1 MTAAHKAGSGI
12 CRAAA
17 ALAGRICGA
26 VAPAALGLGL
36 CGLPAHA
43 LMAPQYYEQARRDA
57 PSVIIIKV
65 ARVEGPGPEGYGS
78 CTVRG
83 AVVKVERGTA
93 YTTGQAVSIGV
104 PCARPGVQ
112 PPIGGTIWQSVE
124 ALKAAPYGRAWLDAE
139 GRVVLSQYQRLDGT
153 P

>member
-1 MTAAHKAGSGI
+1 M
-12 CRAAA
+12 
-17 ALAGRICGA
+17 CGA
-26 VAPAALGLGL
+26 GALAALGLGL
-36 CGLPAHA
+36 CGLPALA

-57 PSVIIIKV
+57 PSVLIIKV
-65 ARVEGPGPEGYGS
+65 ASVEGPGPEGYGT

-83 AVVKVERGTA
+83 VVAKVERGTA
-93 YTTGQAVSIGV
+93 YKAGQAVSIGV

-112 PPIGGTIWQSVE
+112 PPIGGTIWQGLE

-139 GRVVLSQYQRLDGT
+139 GKVVLSQYGRLDRV